1 MSLVDKIP
9 PLVSALAFGYGVG
22 MAAPDAALDSVKG
35 TVRGAVAPDAAQAY
49 PGHVYPGQPYP
60 GQPYPGAPYP
70 GQYGPAGW
78 IAPSGHP
85 VTFDRPVPLG
95 GPRFSSPVG
104 GSESPELAE
113 LRRFGGD
120 ERHDGASCSLHGP
133 THSRAL
139 NASDASA
146 PGIDFDM
153 LDPASSETLSRLQ
166 LPDLPL
172 SVSQQA
178 MKYVKYFTRSN
189 KGRGMFIAWLKRSG
203 RYQEMIR
210 EELRSRRL
218 PEDLMWL
225 AMIESGFDAKIRSPA
240 GAMGLWQF
248 MPATGA
254 VYGLRQNHQIDQ
266 RKNPRLATQAAV
278 HHLRD
283 LYMRFG
289 DWDLALASY
298 NMGYEQLLDRIDRYG
313 TADFNELVRQGAL
326 PEETSKYVPK
336 IAAAAIVANNLER
349 FGFQDVKIERPIDS
363 AEIAV
368 APGTPLKVLAKATGV
383 STSTIRKLNPD
394 MLGHSVPSGRGD
406 YLLLVPPEQLS
417 RARAALPALLANER
431 ENVHDDLLDHGD
443 LLGGTP
449 FERDVA
455 DPDASLLSLLPR
467 YKPKRRALR
476 DPLAEGVD
484 PDERTAASDAR
495 SDDDEIERV
504 GRRVLSYRVE
514 KGDTLI
520 GVARTFAM
528 DLEDVA
534 RQNGLTTKSRL
545 REGEVLKLK
554 VVPDILGDGDESS
567 TSERG
572 GEPAKRGRDSG

>member
-22 MAAPDAALDSVKG
+22 MATPDAALDTVSG
-35 TVRGAVAPDAAQAY
+35 TVKSGFERSADARSAGPYAPAR
-49 PGHVYPGQPYP
+49 QPS
-60 GQPYPGAPYP
+60 
-70 GQYGPAGW
+70 
-78 IAPSGHP
+78 APSRDGS
-85 VTFDRPVPLG
+85 FGRPVQLA
-95 GPRFSSPVG
+95 GPKFSSPVG

-120 ERHDGASCSLHGP
+120 VRHEGPSCSLHGP
-133 THSRAL
+133 LHSQARY
-139 NASDASA
+139 ASELDAPA
-146 PGIDFDM
+146 VDFEM
-153 LDPASSETLSRLQ
+153 LDPASGEILSRLQ
-166 LPDLPL
+166 MPDLPV

-178 MKYVKYFTRSN
+178 MKYVRYFTRSQ
-189 KGRGMFIAWLKRSG
+189 KGRGMFTAWLKRSG
-203 RYQEMIR
+203 RYQEMIQ
-210 EELRSRRL
+210 EELRARRL

-225 AMIESGFDAKIRSPA
+225 AMIESGFDPKAKSPM

-254 VYGLRQNHQIDQ
+254 VYGLRQNHHVDQ

-336 IAAAAIVANNLER
+336 IAAAAIVANNLDR
-349 FGFQDVKIERPIDS
+349 FGFGDVKIERPVDS
-363 AEIAV
+363 AEIPVPA
-368 APGTPLKVLAKATGV
+368 GTPLKVLAKATGV
-383 STSTIRKLNPD
+383 STNTIRALNPD
-394 MLGHSVPSGRGD
+394 MLGPSVPAGRGD

-417 RARAALPALLANER
+417 RARAALPALLANHKEQ
-431 ENVHDDLLDHGD
+431 VGDDLLDPVD
-443 LLGGTP
+443 LLGGRPAT

-455 DPDASLLSLLPR
+455 DPDASLLALLPR

-476 DPLAEGVD
+476 DPLSDEEEIE
-484 PDERTAASDAR
+484 PQDERRAPSR
-495 SDDDEIERV
+495 GDDELAEA

-520 GVARTFAM
+520 GVART
-528 DLEDVA
+528 LGIDVA
-534 RQNGLTTKSRL
+534 DVAKANGLTPKSKL
-545 REGEVLKLK
+545 REGEVLKLH
-554 VVPDILGDGDESS
+554 VVPDLVPEQKGRSATPS
-567 TSERG
+567 
-572 GEPAKRGRDSG
+572 GEAEPTRRDADQG